1 MTIMKQLSPLL
12 LPLLLLAMSCHSQQL
27 HLVSEG
33 LESNLFPPAI
43 GQVYEITISASF
55 DYEFNLPEGEYWEFV
70 RIETQWFVDGTHL
83 ERFDD
88 QRSIELSSYPSMELF
103 ELGTH
108 QVSCYATA
116 IFEQEV
122 NGQRETV
129 RSVPVLIGTIDV
141 DTFDFDRIIRVP

>member
-1 MTIMKQLSPLL
+1 MLL
-12 LPLLLLAMSCHSQQL
+12 LPLLLLAIFCHSHHL
-27 HLVSEG
+27 NLVSGG

-43 GQVYEITISASF
+43 GQVYEITINACF
-55 DYEFNLPEGEYWEFV
+55 DYEFNLPEGEYWELV
-70 RIETQWFVDGTHL
+70 HIGTQWFVDGTHL
-83 ERFDD
+83 ERFDGR
-88 QRSIELSSYPSMELF
+88 RSIELSSYPSMELF

-129 RSVPVLIGTIDV
+129 RSDPVLIGTIDV